1 MNKYLCLSAML
12 ALACISAST
21 AYAEEEEVVIPRSQ
35 VIAELDAARAS
46 GELNAL
52 IGEDSG
58 SAYLVALPYT
68 SSLSREQVMAELH
81 RARDEG
87 EPMAWIGEDS
97 GSVLLSRRMDERG
110 TLYAGPNFRGNVVAH
125 AVSPSV
131 G

>member
-1 MNKYLCLSAML
+1 MNKYLCLTAML

-21 AYAEEEEVVIPRSQ
+21 AYAEEEEAVIPRSQ

-52 IGEDSG
+52 VGEDSG
-58 SAYLVALPYT
+58 SAYLAALPYA
-68 SSLSREQVMAELH
+68 SNLNREQVMAELD
-81 RARDEG
+81 RARDDG
-87 EPMAWIGEDS
+87 EPMALLGEDS
-97 GSVLLSRRMDERG
+97 GSFLLSRRMDKGG